1 MSTRVPQD
9 TKISARQENV
19 LDSGAYDQV
28 LIEITTYVFH
38 YKIDNL
44 LAKKRARFAL
54 LDALGCAIETL
65 HTSSEC
71 TNIIGPV
78 VPGTIVPHGFR
89 LPGTGYELDPL
100 KGAFDLGTM
109 IRYLDHNDAFGG
121 AEWGHPSDNIGALLS
136 VADWLARSS
145 AAAREQPATSSDS
158 EFSQQRGPLNM
169 DCLLTALIKAYE
181 IQGGLQ
187 QLNSFNA
194 VGLDHTILVK
204 VASTAVVSWLMGLSE
219 AQAMAAVSHA
229 FQDGHPLRTFRQSP
243 NTGPRKGWAA
253 GDACMRAVQMALL
266 ASKGQPGAPTV
277 LTDPK
282 WGFYRR
288 LFQGKKFELQRPY
301 SDRVIQEV
309 GFKLVPAEGHG
320 ISAVEAALQIVQT
333 LKAKGLNAEKDV
345 ARLLIRTQAP
355 AYTII
360 NKTGPLKNAA
370 DRDHCLQYMIAVV
383 LLKGAIIETVDY
395 MEDSPWAVDPRVDC
409 LRAKMEVVNDK
420 TFTRDYYD
428 GNKRSCS
435 NAIQVFL
442 ENGHAMDDVVVEY
455 PIGHPDRAE
464 TLEHLQKKT
473 RRNLELGFDDERVDK
488 IFKAVGK
495 DDLPVQA
502 FVDLF
507 VQTKN

>member
-1 MSTRVPQD
+1 
-9 TKISARQENV
+9 
-19 LDSGAYDQV
+19 
-28 LIEITTYVFH
+28 
-38 YKIDNL
+38 
-44 LAKKRARFAL
+44 
-54 LDALGCAIETL
+54 
-65 HTSSEC
+65 
-71 TNIIGPV
+71 
-78 VPGTIVPHGFR
+78 
-89 LPGTGYELDPL
+89 
-100 KGAFDLGTM
+100 M

-145 AAAREQPATSSDS
+145 AVAREQPATSSDS
-158 EFSQQRGPLNM
+158 ESSQQRGPINM

-219 AQAMAAVSHA
+219 TQALAAVSQA
-229 FQDGHPLRTFRQSP
+229 FQDGHPLRTFRQAP

-266 ASKGQPGAPTV
+266 TSKGQPGAPTV

-288 LFQGKKFELQRPY
+288 LFQGKKFELRRPY
-301 SDRVIQEV
+301 SDRVVQEV

-320 ISAVEAALQIVQT
+320 ISAVEAALRIVQM
-333 LKAKGLNAEKDV
+333 LKAKGLNAENDV
-345 ARLLIRTQAP
+345 ARLLIRTQGP

-383 LLKGAIIETVDY
+383 LLKCAVIETVDY
-395 MEDSPWAVDPRVDC
+395 MDDSPWAFDPRVDR
-409 LRAKMEVVNDK
+409 LRAKMEVVND
-420 TFTRDYYD
+420 TVFTSDYYD

-442 ENGHAMDDVVVEY
+442 DNGDAMDDVVVEY

-464 TLEHLQKKT
+464 TFEHLQKKT
-473 RRNLELGFDDERVDK
+473 RRNLELAFDDERVDK
-488 IFKAVGK
+488 IFEAVGK
-495 DDLPVQA
+495 DDLPVQD

-507 VQTKN
+507 VKTED

>member
-1 MSTRVPQD
+1 
-9 TKISARQENV
+9 
-19 LDSGAYDQV
+19 
-28 LIEITTYVFH
+28 
-38 YKIDNL
+38 
-44 LAKKRARFAL
+44 
-54 LDALGCAIETL
+54 
-65 HTSSEC
+65 
-71 TNIIGPV
+71 
-78 VPGTIVPHGFR
+78 
-89 LPGTGYELDPL
+89 
-100 KGAFDLGTM
+100 
-109 IRYLDHNDAFGG
+109 
-121 AEWGHPSDNIGALLS
+121 
-136 VADWLARSS
+136 
-145 AAAREQPATSSDS
+145 
-158 EFSQQRGPLNM
+158 
-169 DCLLTALIKAYE
+169 
-181 IQGGLQ
+181 
-187 QLNSFNA
+187 
-194 VGLDHTILVK
+194 
-204 VASTAVVSWLMGLSE
+204 MGLSK
-219 AQAMAAVSHA
+219 AQALAAVSNA
-229 FQDGHPLRTFRQSP
+229 FQDGHALRTFRQTP

-266 ASKGQPGAPTV
+266 TSKGQPGAPTV

-309 GFKLVPAEGHG
+309 GFELLPAEGHG
-320 ISAVEAALQIVQT
+320 ISAVEEALQIVQT
-333 LKAKGLNAEKDV
+333 LRAKGSNAEKDV

-370 DRDHCLQYMIAVV
+370 RDHCLQYMIAVV
-383 LLKGAIIETVDY
+383 LVKGAIIETVDY
-395 MEDSPWAVDPRVDC
+395 IDDSPWAVDPRVDR

-473 RRNLELGFDDERVDK
+473 RRNLELGFDDERVGQ
-488 IFKAVGK
+488 IFEAIGK
-495 DDLPVQA
+495 DDLPVQE

-507 VQTKN
+507 VKTKN